1 MATETG
7 DSAAG
12 SDVETGSDSGIS
24 PYMRGVIV
32 TTGATLAGIGAAILS
47 AIQASGPEDTI
58 AGFFLIGAILVQ
70 FPLYSL
76 IGIDIDEFG
85 TKDYLYILV
94 MTGALWFISWGI
106 LLTAGT

>member
-1 MATETG
+1 
-7 DSAAG
+7 
-12 SDVETGSDSGIS
+12 V
-24 PYMRGVIV
+24 
-32 TTGATLAGIGAAILS
+32 
-47 AIQASGPEDTI
+47 
-58 AGFFLIGAILVQ
+58 IGAILVQ